1 MAWGGDNAGTAQL
14 HIGLGAVALDLARTG
29 SAKAAHDGRQRGVG
43 ANADNGVDLGDF
55 LHDLLLIAGDDDL
68 QVRVLLLVLAGHQN
82 VFDGFG
88 LGGLD
93 KAAGVDDDDVCF
105 GRVRHGGVA
114 VLDEGVAE
122 NVGVHLVFGAAEGDD
137 RNLHRTS
144 FIYSM
149 FLRCQSSASAAR
161 MTLWL
166 NPRRASAAATWS
178 RLPAASLAA

>member
-1 MAWGGDNAGTAQL
+1 MFSIASALADSIKPQVLMMMMSASAG
-14 HIGLGAVALDLARTG
+14 
-29 SAKAAHDGRQRGVG
+29 
-43 ANADNGVDLGDF
+43 
-55 LHDLLLIAGDDDL
+55 
-68 QVRVLLLVLAGHQN
+68 
-82 VFDGFG
+82 
-88 LGGLD
+88 
-93 KAAGVDDDDVCF
+93 
-105 GRVRHGGVA
+105 A